1 MWDLFVRV
9 VSERERVCED
19 SRELKTKAIF
29 VGISQ
34 VGFPRSEASALHMTG
49 MRKVRVGWRQLVFM
63 SVSQVRLSHEIPTKY
78 SILLNCHIRYTLSL
92 PTLCIPPLPI
102 DVEEYF

>member
-34 VGFPRSEASALHMTG
+34 VGFPRSEACAQHMIGMQRVRTG
-49 MRKVRVGWRQLVFM
+49 RRLLVFA
-63 SVSQVRLSHEIPTKY
+63 SVSQVRPSRKIPAKH
-78 SILLNCHIRYTLSL
+78 SVLLNCHI
-92 PTLCIPPLPI
+92 
-102 DVEEYF
+102 